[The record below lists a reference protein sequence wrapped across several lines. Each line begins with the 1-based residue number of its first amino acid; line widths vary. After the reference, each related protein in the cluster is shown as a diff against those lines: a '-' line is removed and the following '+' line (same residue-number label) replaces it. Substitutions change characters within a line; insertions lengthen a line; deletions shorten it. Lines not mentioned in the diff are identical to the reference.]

1 MFYPEIKTALAEISR
16 ITIDDSRKEKLKVL
30 EDYLLMT
37 LRTRKKSTLNFICTH
52 NSRRSQFAQ
61 AWSMLMAEHFSLNI
75 ASYSGGVEETD
86 FYPSVGDALVRD
98 GFKVTP
104 HSESGV
110 SIQYR
115 EDVEPV
121 HFYSKLYDQGDI
133 AEPPFAATMTCAEAD
148 ENCPFIPGAE
158 IRIPLNYEDPKVS
171 DGTDREAEA
180 YFERSRQIA
189 SELFYTFY
197 RVKQQL

>member
-1 MFYPEIKTALAEISR
+1 MLFPEIKTSLAEISR
-16 ITIDDSRKEKLKVL
+16 MVIDDERKEKLKVL

-37 LRTRKKSTLNFICTH
+37 LRTRKNSSLNFICTH

-61 AWSMLMAEHFSLNI
+61 AWSMLLADHFSLNI
-75 ASYSGGVEETD
+75 ASFSGGVEETD
-86 FYPSVGDALVRD
+86 FYPSVGEALTRD
-98 GFKVTP
+98 GFVVSP
-104 HSESGV
+104 HPESGV
-110 SIQYR
+110 SIQFR
-115 EDVEPV
+115 ADMAPV
-121 HFYSKLYDQGDI
+121 HFYSKLYDKGDI
-133 AEPPFAATMTCAEAD
+133 AEPPFAAAMTCAEAD

-158 IRIPLNYEDPKVS
+158 MRIPLNYKDPKAS
-171 DGTDREAEA
+171 DGTEHEADA